1 MLKFM
6 RKHAKFFYIFFF
18 LVIISF
24 VFFYVGPIDKSQN
37 LVAVKVNGDRIYA
50 EEYWRTFEN
59 LRRYYSERTQ
69 IDEAMERRLKEEAL
83 EALIND
89 RILWKLTE
97 EFGIEVS
104 DREVEDAIVNNPL
117 FMQNGVF
124 NKDLYMRVLRQNR
137 VTPEMYEQSL
147 RRSLRIAKM
156 RRLIEGAI
164 ELEGP
169 GLTISGNNDIAKA
182 LKEAILFEEKDRLL
196 KAYIEGLK
204 RYMKI
209 EKNQE
214 FLKREGLS

>member
-6 RKHAKFFYIFFF
+6 RKHAKFFYFFF
-18 LVIISF
+18 FIIIISF

-69 IDEAMERRLKEEAL
+69 IDEAMEKKLKQEAL

-89 RILWKLTE
+89 RILSRIVD
-97 EFGIEVS
+97 EFGIKVS
-104 DREVEDAIVNNPL
+104 DREVEDAIVNNPI
-117 FMQNGVF
+117 FMRNGVF
-124 NKDLYMRVLRQNR
+124 NKELYIWTLRQNR
-137 VTPEMYEQSL
+137 LAPEMYEASL
-147 RRSLRIAKM
+147 RRSLRIAKL
-156 RRLIEGAI
+156 RRLIEGTVEFESQA
-164 ELEGP
+164 LS
-169 GLTISGNNDIAKA
+169 ISGDNDLAKA
-182 LKEAILFEEKDRLL
+182 LKEAVLFEEKDRLL
-196 KAYIEGLK
+196 KAYIDGLK

-209 EKNQE
+209 EKNPD